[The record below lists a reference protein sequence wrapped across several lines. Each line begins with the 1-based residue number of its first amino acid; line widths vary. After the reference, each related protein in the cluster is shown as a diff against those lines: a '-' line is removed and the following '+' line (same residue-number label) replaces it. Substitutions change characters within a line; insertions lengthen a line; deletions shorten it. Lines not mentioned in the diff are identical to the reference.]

1 MKLYRSPDLPGRWIG
16 EDQDGALV
24 HWPIERGGWNRRTPY
39 TGGKRQLEEVA
50 PALAR
55 GTGWPGGGRG
65 RRPLRGA
72 PCKPVTIRA
81 TDDERAAWDRAAER
95 RDRTLSDWCRDTLNA
110 AAAAE
115 AAGAAAP
122 AAGAPRQRPKSKP

>member
-72 PCKPVTIRA
+72 PSKPVTIRA

>member
-1 MKLYRSPDLPGRWIG
+1 
-16 EDQDGALV
+16 
-24 HWPIERGGWNRRTPY
+24 
-39 TGGKRQLEEVA
+39 VA

-72 PCKPVTIRA
+72 PSKPVTIRA